1 MEQTALAKAAIETI
15 AMVCGQELQKG
26 DAYKHHRDSIQNAI
40 AVKLELTGDRTGTV
54 LIRFNEE
61 NAKKTAS
68 AMMMGMPVE
77 DLDDM
82 ALSALAELGN
92 MIMGGASIHL
102 SEAGINTDI
111 TTPTLLKGDIDIK
124 NTISVPISNN
134 NMRIVL
140 DINISI

>member
-1 MEQTALAKAAIETI
+1 MEQTALAKAAIETL
-15 AMVCGQELQKG
+15 AMICGQELQRG
-26 DAYKHHRDSIQNAI
+26 DAYKHRREIIQDAI

-111 TTPTLLKGDIDIK
+111 TTPTLLKGDINIK

-134 NMRIVL
+134 DMRIVL

>member
-1 MEQTALAKAAIETI
+1 MEQTALAKAAIETL

-26 DAYKHHRDSIQNAI
+26 DAYKHRRTSIQNAI
-40 AVKLELTGDRTGTV
+40 AVKLELTGDRAGTV

-77 DLDDM
+77 ELDDM

-92 MIMGGASIHL
+92 MIIGGASIHL
-102 SEAGINTDI
+102 SEAGVNTDI
-111 TTPTLLKGDIDIK
+111 TTPTLLTGDVDITD
-124 NTISVPISNN
+124 TISIPLSNN
-134 NMRIVL
+134 DMRIVL
-140 DINISI
+140 DINIST